1 MNNFWWIVELSVPCA
16 LYNKPHNEERLSTVA
31 TLSGAIG
38 AEIFTE
44 NDFYGNDLLTLKA
57 SYDGSLGIDDV
68 IYQLD
73 FILNDANF
81 TGITIARCYKLENEA
96 WNTQHYDA
104 FPPLPVGKSLIVMA
118 PWHEDEEIPEG
129 RTPIYIYPASAF
141 GTGYHESTQIALA
154 LIEEIVKSGDTIL
167 DVGTGTGILF
177 ITALK
182 LGAGK
187 AIARDI
193 DPETLNEAKRN
204 MNLNGINPKV
214 CTLSEGDLLKGF
226 SGQVNILTA
235 NILLNPNIT
244 LLPDVRRT
252 LKPKG
257 VAVFSGMTF
266 VERPLFVSVLEASKL
281 EIEREMRIG
290 DWWGCRAVK
299 AWG

>member
-1 MNNFWWIVELSVPCA
+1 MF

-57 SYDGSLGIDDV
+57 SYDGSRGIDDV
-68 IYQLD
+68 VYQLN

-154 LIEEIVKSGDTIL
+154 LIEEIVKTGDTIL

-193 DPETLNEAKRN
+193 DPETLKEAKRN

-257 VAVFSGMTF
+257 VAVFSGM
-266 VERPLFVSVLEASKL
+266 FVSVLEASKL